1 MVELIKE
8 KLDLLKELEE
18 TPFPKAGVL
27 IALKNIGENKKDP
40 HIIFTKRS
48 SKLSSHPGEVSFPGG
63 KFEKQDI
70 NLLATAVR
78 ESEEE
83 IGIKKLNLEHLGKL
97 PYLISKHNIEVH
109 PFIAALKE
117 DQEFIANEEIESIFS
132 VPVSYLKNN
141 QNAHI
146 HEFNRQNHNVRI
158 STWHYNEYVIWG
170 LTAMIA
176 AEFINTCFDGN
187 VIADMDLIRKGNVN
201 KYR

>member
-27 IALKNIGENKKDP
+27 IALKNFGEYKKDP

-63 KFEKQDI
+63 KFEEQDL

-83 IGIKKLNLEHLGKL
+83 IGIKKSSAQLRKNYN
-97 PYLISKHNIEVH
+97 PNQLINK
-109 PFIAALKE
+109 
-117 DQEFIANEEIESIFS
+117 Q
-132 VPVSYLKNN
+132 
-141 QNAHI
+141 
-146 HEFNRQNHNVRI
+146 
-158 STWHYNEYVIWG
+158 
-170 LTAMIA
+170 
-176 AEFINTCFDGN
+176 
-187 VIADMDLIRKGNVN
+187 VIAVVN
-201 KYR
+201 FAPKQIGKIISEVLVLALPDENNEPILVLPSKKLLNGVRLY